1 MQWRNYI
8 NEMVIYRHMDTDAD
22 LLDNEWNWDW
32 GANNMT
38 TRCTSIYFLEANF
51 RMRFH

>member
-1 MQWRNYI
+1 MQCRNYI

-22 LLDNEWNWDW
+22 QQYDN
-32 GANNMT
+32 AV
-38 TRCTSIYFLEANF
+38 YFYFFFEANF